1 MIFRYSLNPQEI
13 SISGTKIELMNLSRL
28 FLQGDNLIK
37 GEKNADPHPYK
48 ELSEYLE
55 IRNLEKSL
63 VSFKVLSGKILAQGD
78 LQKLLIVSEN
88 ILDLLEH
95 STYENHIH
103 MEYFE
108 DHPYLSEESI
118 PVIISCIEPI

>member
-28 FLQGDNLIK
+28 FLQGDNLIQ
-37 GEKNADPHPYK
+37 GEKKIDPRPYK

-108 DHPYLSEESI
+108 DHPYLSEESV
-118 PVIISCIEPI
+118 PVIISCI